1 MKAKLIILTS
11 LFLVLLCFKNE
22 NFHKESFGNENEI
35 SQANS
40 KERFFL
46 KNENY
51 FMYKTKKND

>member
-22 NFHKESFGNENEI
+22 NASTEKIRNEKEVSQSYSKES
-35 SQANS
+35 
-40 KERFFL
+40 FFL

>member
-22 NFHKESFGNENEI
+22 NTSTEKIRNEKEV
-35 SQANS
+35 SQSYS

>member
-22 NFHKESFGNENEI
+22 NAVKEKIRNEKEV
-35 SQANS
+35 SESYS

>member
-22 NFHKESFGNENEI
+22 NASTEKIRNEKEV
-35 SQANS
+35 SQSYS

>member
-22 NFHKESFGNENEI
+22 NAPKEKIRNEKEV
-35 SQANS
+35 SQSYS

>member
-22 NFHKESFGNENEI
+22 NTSKEKIRNEKEI
-35 SQANS
+35 SESYS

-51 FMYKTKKND
+51 FTYKTKKND